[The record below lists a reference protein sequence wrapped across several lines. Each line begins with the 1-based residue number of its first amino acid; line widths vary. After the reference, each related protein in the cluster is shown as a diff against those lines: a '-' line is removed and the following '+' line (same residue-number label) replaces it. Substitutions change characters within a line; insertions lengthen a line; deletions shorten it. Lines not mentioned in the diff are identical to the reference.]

1 MIFKLGNSIKK
12 ADYHKTKL
20 ACYMGFITQAI
31 AANFAPLLFLKFHS
45 DYHISLGNIALI
57 STFFFFTQL
66 LVDLFCAKFV
76 DHIGYRVCI
85 VTSEIFSALGLLGLA
100 FLPDFLPDPFI
111 GIICSVIVYAIGS
124 GLIEVLCSPIIE
136 ACPFE
141 NKEATMSLLHSFY
154 CWGAV
159 GTILISSLF
168 FLIFGIDNWKW
179 LAVIWAIIP
188 AVNTYNFMTCPIEPL
203 VDNGSGM
210 GIKNLF
216 SRPFFWVAICLMI
229 CSGASELAMAQWHLL
244 MQKLH
249 WDCQKPGRFSRSMY
263 VCSNNGNQPYNFW
276 KIWRTVRFNEV
287 YEWFRH
293 IMRCLLSTCR
303 FVIQPDYR
311 TYRLY
316 CMWIFSWN
324 HVAWN
329 NQYFLKNFSNR
340 WNGYVF
346 SSCHGRR
353 FRWQHWTWNCWS
365 YHPECRK

>member
-1 MIFKLGNSIKK
+1 
-12 ADYHKTKL
+12 
-20 ACYMGFITQAI
+20 MGFCLCRSRA
-31 AANFAPLLFLKFHS
+31 
-45 DYHISLGNIALI
+45 G
-57 STFFFFTQL
+57 
-66 LVDLFCAKFV
+66 
-76 DHIGYRVCI
+76 I
-85 VTSEIFSALGLLGLA
+85 VKS
-100 FLPDFLPDPFI
+100 
-111 GIICSVIVYAIGS
+111 
-124 GLIEVLCSPIIE
+124 
-136 ACPFE
+136 
-141 NKEATMSLLHSFY
+141 
-154 CWGAV
+154 
-159 GTILISSLF
+159 
-168 FLIFGIDNWKW
+168 
-179 LAVIWAIIP
+179 
-188 AVNTYNFMTCPIEPL
+188 
-203 VDNGSGM
+203 
-210 GIKNLF
+210 
-216 SRPFFWVAICLMI
+216 
-229 CSGASELAMAQWHLL
+229 
-244 MQKLH
+244 
-249 WDCQKPGRFSRSMY
+249 PGRFSRSMY

-276 KIWRTVRFNEV
+276 EIWRAVRFNEV